1 MSSQLMSL
9 LNEETEILNRTTYFP
24 HEHIG
29 NYTSI
34 EEKQVK
40 NFIKKN
46 KNRKLTHATRFR
58 SDSGSLSS
66 LAILPV
72 RTSNITTP
80 KL

>member
-40 NFIKKN
+40 NFI
-46 KNRKLTHATRFR
+46 
-58 SDSGSLSS
+58 
-66 LAILPV
+66 
-72 RTSNITTP
+72 
-80 KL
+80 